1 MDKIPIVLFI
11 SNNPNEIKPNDC
23 SFTMFHLLDDI
34 NILDDFKKYQPNV
47 IVSISNN
54 WDDFSNLSKL
64 DYAIRKKWIHYHQL
78 PEYSI
83 LEKNIYHCFFSDIF
97 SKSNNLISVFST
109 TYHSGDKILRPYN
122 SLLQQTYTNW
132 EWVIVDDSKDME
144 TYQQMLEMRDNDPRI
159 RIYKRMENSGKI
171 GEVKNEACNLC
182 RGEYL
187 VELDHDDELTPDCLE
202 EVTKAF
208 DNNPEVGFIYTDFS
222 ELYFPSMENFKYS
235 ENWGMGFGSYRK
247 VHYHNQWITV
257 ANSLPINQYT
267 IMNIVGVPNH
277 ARCWR
282 SCILRKL
289 GGYNVHLTIADDY
302 HILLETFLHTKMM
315 RLPIL
320 GYIQYKNPNEDNF
333 SIIRNKE
340 ITKLQHLIMEYYK
353 PRIINRLK
361 ELNLWVE
368 DNHPNSLN
376 WTRNYLDMIPTNT
389 ILPNNEDTISI
400 VMPTYNRKQQLIRAI
415 NSVIQQKYTNWR
427 LYIIGD
433 NCPILNQLI
442 DSLDIND
449 NRIEWWNL
457 ETNSNDGGTTPRNYA
472 LRMLVN
478 TKWIAYLDDDN
489 YWNINHL
496 DSLMRHLTLKPEAK
510 YGFSSFIID
519 ETTPIIAKIPILYRI
534 DTSSII
540 HQQLLLEKYGYWRTR
555 EEAGYSHDWD
565 LVSRWNKEPYIK
577 TEEITM
583 HYDSNNKKNCDPQQI
598 YNYYQ

>member
-11 SNNPNEIKPNDC
+11 SDNQNEIEKNDYT
-23 SFTMFHLLDDI
+23 FQYIHLFNDHNLLDDL
-34 NILDDFKKYQPNV
+34 NKYKPNV
-47 IVSISNN
+47 IVSMSNSC
-54 WDDFSNLSKL
+54 DDCVHLSKL
-64 DYAIRKKWIHYHQL
+64 DYSIRKKWIHYCQL
-78 PEYSI
+78 PELSI
-83 LEKNIYHCFFSDIF
+83 LEQQVYHCFFSDIF
-97 SKSNNLISVFST
+97 SKSNHLISIFST

-144 TYQQMLEMRDNDPRI
+144 TYQQMLEMRNNDPRI

-171 GEVKNEACNLC
+171 GEVKNEASNLC

-187 VELDHDDELTPDCLE
+187 VELDHDDELTPNCLE

-208 DNNPEVGFIYTDFS
+208 DNNPDVGFIYTDFS
-222 ELYFPSMENFKYS
+222 ELYYPSMDNFNYP
-235 ENWGMGFGSYRK
+235 ENWAMGFGSYRK
-247 VHYHNQWITV
+247 VYYHNKWINV
-257 ANSLPINQYT
+257 ANSVPINQYT
-267 IMNIVGVPNH
+267 LMNIVGVPNH

-282 SCILRKL
+282 SAVLREI

-320 GYIQYKNPNEDNF
+320 GYIQYKNLNEDNF

-340 ITKLQHLIMEYYK
+340 ITKLQHLIMKYYK
-353 PRIINRLK
+353 PRLMDRLK
-361 ELNLWVE
+361 QLNLLV
-368 DNHPNSLN
+368 DDKNPKSLN
-376 WTRNYLDMIPTNT
+376 WTRDYLDMIPTST
-389 ILPNNEDTISI
+389 LLPENEDTISI
-400 VMPTYNRKQQLIRAI
+400 VMPTYNRKEQLIRAI
-415 NSVIQQKYTNWR
+415 NSVVQQKYTNWR

-433 NCPILNQLI
+433 NCPILNELI
-442 DSLDIND
+442 ESLDITD

-457 ETNSNDGGTTPRNYA
+457 ETNYNDGGTTPRNYA

-496 DSLMRHLTLKPEAK
+496 ESLMSHLIFKPTAK

-540 HQQLLLEKYGYWRTR
+540 HQKQLLDKYGYWRTR
-555 EEAGYSHDWD
+555 EEAGYSHDWE
-565 LVSRWNKEPYIK
+565 LVSRWSNESYIK

-583 HYDSNNKKNCDPQQI
+583 HYDSNNEKNCNPLQI
-598 YNYYQ
+598 YNYYK